1 MDHITTA
8 DDSEPFEPSALA
20 SGAELPASA
29 TILLVEDEPLVRK
42 AAAEALQSAGYEVL
56 TACNGAQA
64 LQLCSE
70 RSCRLN
76 LLLCDIVMPGMNGCE
91 LAGAFQLLCPQAP
104 VLLMS
109 GYAREL
115 SSSLLSSAPY
125 LSKPFSA
132 NALLHAVREL
142 LNPNPTVTEVTP

>member
-1 MDHITTA
+1 MDTIA
-8 DDSEPFEPSALA
+8 QAVDSEPLKPAVLT

-70 RSCRLN
+70 RPSQLN
-76 LLLCDIVMPGMNGCE
+76 LLLSDVVMPGMNGCE
-91 LAGAFQLLCPQAP
+91 LAKAFQLHCPQAR

-115 SSSLLSSAPY
+115 SSSVLSATPY
-125 LSKPFSA
+125 LCKPFSA
-132 NALLHAVREL
+132 NTLLHKVREL
-142 LNPNPTVTEVTP
+142 LNPNPTLTETTL